1 MSKKTERKF
10 ILSMLE
16 AGTINTHQAQELLQA
31 LQPGKRSR
39 RRTASNTIVV
49 EMDADKDNVRSVL
62 EKLNK
67 AILGKQQLSAR

>member
-16 AGTINTHQAQELLQA
+16 AGTINSDQAQELLEA
-31 LQPGKRSR
+31 IRPEKRLR
-39 RRTASNTIVV
+39 RHTTPNTILV

-62 EKLNK
+62 DKLNR
-67 AILGKQQLSAR
+67 AIFGKTQLPAR